1 MAKEMVIKNVFDAGA
16 PVRDKY
22 HLKYLQNL
30 YADNMTTDSMVEA
43 LRSKDR
49 EAIEGV
55 VRTSASRIKSSIL
68 LLGVACVV
76 IDREALY
83 VGTGHKSYLSY
94 AMELA
99 DLAGMPPQTISDAK
113 IIGEVFTDHFNE
125 LKKAGFNPE
134 GNAHKLRYI
143 ATALENH
150 PGEETEV
157 YKRAANDTIRVFQAW
172 ANTPPD
178 VEPPAPV
185 PSVSVKLEGQS
196 IYVDGRPILNF
207 PDDLSQDERRNLT
220 KYLGALYRIRAVGN
234 EPFVVSTYDE
244 GEQRA
249 IMNFLKKYRTKK

>member
-1 MAKEMVIKNVFDAGA
+1 MKKEMVIKNVFDSSLPA
-16 PVRDKY
+16 RDKY

-30 YADNMTTDSMVEA
+30 YTDNMATDAMVEA

-55 VRTSASRIKSSIL
+55 VKTSANRMKSSIL

-76 IDREALY
+76 IDRENLY
-83 VGTGHKSYLSY
+83 AGTGHGSYLAY
-94 AMELA
+94 AMDLA
-99 DLAGMPPQTISDAK
+99 DLAGVPPQTISDAK
-113 IIGEVFTDHFNE
+113 IIGEVFIDHFNE
-125 LKKAGFNPE
+125 LKKVGFNPE

-150 PGEETEV
+150 PGEESEV
-157 YKRAANDTIRVFQAW
+157 YKRATSDTLRVFQAW

-178 VEPPAPV
+178 VEPTAPV
-185 PSVSVKLEGQS
+185 PSVAVKVEGQT

-207 PDDLSQDERRNLT
+207 PDDLPQDERRNLT

-234 EPFVVSTYDE
+234 EPFVVSTYDA

-249 IMNFLKKYRTKK
+249 IQNFLKKYRTKH